1 MGGQFRLDRQAKAA
15 GQTAAKAG
23 RQHHTHAHITQAG
36 RGGAHQHEGFGWREL
51 HGFRGGGIEAPLDR
65 IKHLQGPAQALQ
77 QQGSG
82 VFQGHFPQGE
92 LVVPR
97 RPDAGGRKFQAG
109 VGLGLEAEAQLP
121 QLLPLRRREQ
131 FQAGMGRLHPA
142 GHRLAPVVGGG
153 FQPFGVLAIE
163 LQPAIARAEGLLPGA
178 QEGIE
183 AGAGGA
189 EACPQL
195 AIEQGLQQPGHQE
208 PLGAGPAAA
217 EAVAA
222 FAGIHHLGQA
232 RRQVFEAAAVV
243 FAVEQGLP
251 AAAALA
257 GLRQPAA
264 PGQQAQA
271 PAFKMAPPAQFI
283 GQLAGGSGQGQ
294 LVEPLG
300 GGGGLEQPALH
311 PPGPPLHLF
320 GQGFAGLERQAAP
333 DRALGFGAFA
343 AAAGLA
349 AAGQGEGGLGG
360 PGVLRPQV
368 QLL

>member
-1 MGGQFRLDRQAKAA
+1 
-15 GQTAAKAG
+15 
-23 RQHHTHAHITQAG
+23 
-36 RGGAHQHEGFGWREL
+36 
-51 HGFRGGGIEAPLDR
+51 
-65 IKHLQGPAQALQ
+65 
-77 QQGSG
+77 
-82 VFQGHFPQGE
+82 
-92 LVVPR
+92 
-97 RPDAGGRKFQAG
+97 
-109 VGLGLEAEAQLP
+109 
-121 QLLPLRRREQ
+121 
-131 FQAGMGRLHPA
+131 MGRLHPA
-142 GHRLAPVVGGG
+142 GHRLPPMVGGG

-163 LQPAIARAEGLLPGA
+163 LQPAVARAEGLLPGA

-189 EACPQL
+189 EARPQL

-208 PLGAGPAAA
+208 PLGAGSAAA

-222 FAGIHHLGQA
+222 FARIHHLGQA

-271 PAFKMAPPAQFI
+271 PALQVTPPAQFI
-283 GQLAGGSGQGQ
+283 GQLAGGAGQGQ

-333 DRALGFGAFA
+333 DRAVGFGAFA

-349 AAGQGEGGLGG
+349 AARQGEGGLGG
-360 PGVLRPQV
+360 SGVLRPQIE
-368 QLL
+368 LLQPGAQVVLVEAERVVRHPVERGGHRRGHPPGVRPQQQARRDAAVGGGGARLGGGQPGGMQQAHGLGALSRR